1 MVNNNGFETM
11 ANYLSGLK
19 VDDSV
24 SKEGLVAAASQFAD
38 KLRPELPSEPN
49 APLAQTYGTLRDKLQ
64 VVDKGDHIQVTF
76 GNAFWWLFLEHGTSP
91 KNHQGIR
98 ARNYVHNTFAANKNT
113 IMQTMVKPVMDALKK

>member
-11 ANYLSGLK
+11 AKYLSGIK

-38 KLRPELPSEPN
+38 KLRPELPSDPN

-64 VVDKGDHIQVTF
+64 VVD
-76 GNAFWWLFLEHGTSP
+76 
-91 KNHQGIR
+91 
-98 ARNYVHNTFAANKNT
+98 
-113 IMQTMVKPVMDALKK
+113 